1 MTDIRGYFK
10 HISRGKN
17 VSNSQIL
24 RRPQDDKD
32 GVVDMALAFV
42 AARQNSHPLQLLN
55 NSLPSRTV
63 ILGLLLYIPRPTPN
77 GGHPT
82 FENDP
87 KI

>member
-42 AARQNSHPLQLLN
+42 GARQNSRPLQLLN
-55 NSLPSRTV
+55 NSPPLT
-63 ILGLLLYIPRPTPN
+63 N
-77 GGHPT
+77 CHP
-82 FENDP
+82 EAYS
-87 KI
+87 KWWSSYV